1 MKNYPRI
8 LQKANN
14 WKFGE
19 LNSHTS
25 RKVGR
30 GYEMAGHIEGI
41 QMDSKEKKIC
51 PFTPVIQEKQVTIAM
66 KIFFWLV
73 VFR

>member
-1 MKNYPRI
+1 
-8 LQKANN
+8 
-14 WKFGE
+14 
-19 LNSHTS
+19 
-25 RKVGR
+25 
-30 GYEMAGHIEGI
+30 MAGDIEGI